1 MDLNL
6 LLERNRLALMLQ
18 EKTASDEE
26 RRAYRQF
33 ARDCS
38 VPTQASGSRNGSVT
52 ATGELKIKL
61 PQSRQR

>member
-18 EKTASDEE
+18 EKAGSDEE
-26 RRAYRQF
+26 RRAYRHF

-38 VPTQASGSRNGSVT
+38 APKPVT
-52 ATGELKIKL
+52 GNHERFGKRTIS
-61 PQSRQR
+61 PSRQT

>member
-18 EKTASDEE
+18 EKAASDEE

-33 ARDCS
+33 AHDCS
-38 VPTQASGSRNGSVT
+38 VPEQAAAANSGSVKLVCGRKKPGPTS
-52 ATGELKIKL
+52 GEI
-61 PQSRQR
+61 